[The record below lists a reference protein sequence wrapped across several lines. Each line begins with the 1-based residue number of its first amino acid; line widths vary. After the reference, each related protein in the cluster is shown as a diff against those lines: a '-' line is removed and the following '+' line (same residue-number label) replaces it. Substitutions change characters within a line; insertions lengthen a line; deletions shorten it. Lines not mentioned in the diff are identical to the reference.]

1 MKKIQFVIA
10 SICVVAVSSCSERGL
25 DKAPVNSEAQQEIE
39 ITASLCDS
47 GDTKTVRKEDG
58 KIYWNPADEIKVF
71 SDCGSSKFTSKNN
84 EDALTATFS
93 GSITGLIGKNEGG
106 EAGNCLWGLYPYRPD
121 ASCDG
126 QSVTTTLSNLQ
137 TAVAGSFADD
147 LFITLARDASFSLS
161 FYNVL
166 SGFRFTLTKEGIT
179 RMTFSGNNGEVL
191 AGKLKMAFGENSRPV
206 VQEVTDGKTTI
217 TLTPEADTFEAGK
230 DYYFVFAPTD
240 FEKGFTVT
248 MDTAES
254 EGIFVYDKSVSF
266 ARNNF
271 IRKTG
276 VDAGVEF
283 VGKEPE
289 YVDLG
294 LSVKWAKCN
303 VGAVNPEE
311 FGDYY
316 AWGETE
322 PKSSY
327 SLNLYKWFKEHIVM
341 DAASHSFF
349 NLYSKYYYYSDEY
362 TLYLLQ
368 NMQSLNDYGPVDGS
382 MALDPSD
389 DVAHVMMGG
398 KWRMPSKEEWDELVN
413 PGNCIWEWTTL
424 NDITGYKVTSRKE
437 GYNGKWIFLP
447 AASNAGNVFDIG
459 FEGYYWSLS
468 MTYHF
473 NYMNDYESADCL
485 YINRNSHY
493 NIPFRRYSGLPVRP
507 VYGDRVHVTGIS
519 LDRTSLPLFVGEEYQ
534 LEATLTPSD
543 CANKGVVWNSSNP
556 EVAFVS
562 STGVIRPLG
571 RQTGTVVITATTVDG
586 GYVASCDV
594 TVYPTSY
601 GMTDLGLS
609 VKWGDVNLGSMYF
622 PAPVYGFSW
631 GTGYRINP
639 AYDTDYNYS
648 WNKYNSTDGKT
659 VLDPSDDS
667 ATAYRAKWRT
677 PTKKEWEELI
687 DPENCK
693 WEKTRMRSGSES
705 YAGNKVISRKAGYTD
720 RMIFIPDGIYWSAS
734 LDVTEEG
741 NYSDAV
747 SVYSSYYTGAQFTR
761 TQRDQCLPVRPV
773 SDK

>member
-1 MKKIQFVIA
+1 MKRIQFIVTL
-10 SICVVAVSSCSERGL
+10 ICVVAVCSCSERGF
-25 DKAPVNSEAQQEIE
+25 DKATDPCCGQREVEIF
-39 ITASLCDS
+39 ASLNDTYN
-47 GDTKTVRKEDG
+47 TKTVRKEDG
-58 KIYWNPADEIKVF
+58 KIYWKPADQINVF
-71 SDCGSSKFTSKNN
+71 FGGENSKFTSKNT
-84 EDALTATFS
+84 EDALTAAFT

-106 EAGNCLWGLYPYRPD
+106 EAGKYIWGLYPYKPG
-121 ASCDG
+121 ASSDG
-126 QSVTTTLSNLQ
+126 QSVTTTLSGLQ
-137 TAVAGSFADD
+137 TAVDGSFDDD
-147 LFITLARDASFSLS
+147 LFITLAKDDCLSLS

-166 SGFRFTLTKEGIT
+166 SGFRFTLARDGIT
-179 RMTFSGNNGEVL
+179 KMTFSGNNGEVL
-191 AGKLKMAFGENSRPV
+191 AGTLKLSFGEDDRPV
-206 VQEVTDGKTTI
+206 VREITDGKTEI
-217 TLTPEADTFEAGK
+217 ILTAVGDTFEKGK
-230 DYYFVFAPTD
+230 DYYFVFAPTV
-240 FEKGFTVT
+240 FERGFTVS
-248 MDTAES
+248 METAES
-254 EGIFVYDKSVSF
+254 EGKFVYEKNISF

-271 IRKTG
+271 IRKTE
-276 VDAGVEF
+276 VDSGVEF
-283 VGKEPE
+283 VGNDPE

-294 LSVKWAKCN
+294 LSVKWAKSN

-316 AWGETE
+316 SWGEIE

-327 SLNLYKWFKEHIVM
+327 GLNLYKWFKEHIVM
-341 DAASHSFF
+341 DAASHSYF
-349 NLYSKYYYYSDEY
+349 NLYSKYYYYSEEY

-459 FEGYYWSLS
+459 FKGYYWSLS

-493 NIPFRRYSGLPVRP
+493 NIPFNRYSGLPVRP

-571 RQTGTVVITATTVDG
+571 RQTGTAVITATTVDG

-622 PAPVYGFSW
+622 PAPVNGFSW

-693 WEKTRMRSGSES
+693 WEKAIFRIGLES
-705 YAGNKVISRKAGYTD
+705 YTGNKVISRKAGYTD

-734 LDVTEEG
+734 LDVKEDG
-741 NYSDAV
+741 DYSQAA
-747 SVYSSYYTGAQFTR
+747 SVYNSYYMGAQFTR
-761 TQRDQCLPVRPV
+761 TLRDQCLPVRPV